1 MTKNINILDG
11 GFGQAIINKGLNQIG
26 TLWGC
31 SAYLDQK
38 DHQKV
43 IETHLEFINAGSKI
57 ITTSNFT
64 IRKRRLA
71 QNKLENKLK
80 EFLEISGKLAQEA
93 VKLSNKNIKIAGSL
107 PTRGE
112 TYKSDVFLSDEELL
126 KEFHESASIINPF
139 VDLFYLDVLCSSK
152 EIKLALESI
161 KFFNKQ
167 AIVGIH
173 LKNNGKLPSG
183 ESIADLKKLF
193 FLSDEELLKEFHES
207 ASIINPFVDLFYL
220 DVLCSSKEI
229 KLALE
234 SIKFFNKQAIVGIH
248 LKNNGKLPS
257 GESIADLK
265 KLLSAYNIRAVIGG
279 CISPEIYQKVS
290 NEFKSLDYEYGFKVN
305 AFENIPDNW
314 SITPNANPNLSLG
327 KRKDLDS
334 NKFVEFC
341 KSAIKDGASFVGGCC
356 EINHN
361 HIKAL
366 SNEL

>member
-93 VKLSNKNIKIAGSL
+93 VKLSNKDIKIAGSL
-107 PTRGE
+107 PTRVE

-152 EIKLALESI
+152 EIELALESI
-161 KFFNKQ
+161 KSFNKE

-183 ESIADLKKLF
+183 E
-193 FLSDEELLKEFHES
+193 
-207 ASIINPFVDLFYL
+207 
-220 DVLCSSKEI
+220 C
-229 KLALE
+229 
-234 SIKFFNKQAIVGIH
+234 
-248 LKNNGKLPS
+248 
-257 GESIADLK
+257 IADLK

-279 CISPEIYQKVS
+279 CISPEIYQKAS

>member
-1 MTKNINILDG
+1 MAKNINILDG
-11 GFGQAIINKGLNQIG
+11 GFGQAIVNKGLNQIG

-93 VKLSNKNIKIAGSL
+93 VKLSNKDIKIAGSL

-139 VDLFYLDVLCSSK
+139 VDLFYLDVLCSFK
-152 EIKLALESI
+152 EIELALESI
-161 KFFNKQ
+161 KSFNK
-167 AIVGIH
+167 
-173 LKNNGKLPSG
+173 
-183 ESIADLKKLF
+183 E
-193 FLSDEELLKEFHES
+193 
-207 ASIINPFVDLFYL
+207 
-220 DVLCSSKEI
+220 
-229 KLALE
+229 
-234 SIKFFNKQAIVGIH
+234 AIVGIH

-290 NEFKSLDYEYGFKVN
+290 NQFKSLDYEYGFKVN

>member
-11 GFGQAIINKGLNQIG
+11 GFGQAIVNKGLNQIG

-93 VKLSNKNIKIAGSL
+93 VKLSNKDIKIAGSL

-139 VDLFYLDVLCSSK
+139 VDLFYLDVLCSFK
-152 EIKLALESI
+152 EIELALESI
-161 KFFNKQ
+161 KSFNK
-167 AIVGIH
+167 
-173 LKNNGKLPSG
+173 
-183 ESIADLKKLF
+183 E
-193 FLSDEELLKEFHES
+193 
-207 ASIINPFVDLFYL
+207 
-220 DVLCSSKEI
+220 
-229 KLALE
+229 
-234 SIKFFNKQAIVGIH
+234 AIVGIH

-290 NEFKSLDYEYGFKVN
+290 NQFKSLDYEYGFIVN

>member
-43 IETHLEFINAGSKI
+43 IETHFEFINAGSKI

-112 TYKSDVFLSDEELL
+112 TYKSDV
-126 KEFHESASIINPF
+126 
-139 VDLFYLDVLCSSK
+139 
-152 EIKLALESI
+152 
-161 KFFNKQ
+161 
-167 AIVGIH
+167 
-173 LKNNGKLPSG
+173 
-183 ESIADLKKLF
+183 

>member
-93 VKLSNKNIKIAGSL
+93 VKLSNKDIKIAGSL

-139 VDLFYLDVLCSSK
+139 VDLFYLDVLCSFK
-152 EIKLALESI
+152 EIELALESI
-161 KFFNKQ
+161 KSFNK
-167 AIVGIH
+167 
-173 LKNNGKLPSG
+173 
-183 ESIADLKKLF
+183 E
-193 FLSDEELLKEFHES
+193 
-207 ASIINPFVDLFYL
+207 
-220 DVLCSSKEI
+220 
-229 KLALE
+229 
-234 SIKFFNKQAIVGIH
+234 AIVGIH

-290 NEFKSLDYEYGFKVN
+290 NQFKSLDYEYGFKVN

-314 SITPNANPNLSLG
+314 SITPNSNPNLSLG

>member
-1 MTKNINILDG
+1 MAKNINILDG
-11 GFGQAIINKGLNQIG
+11 GFGQAIVNKGLNQIG

-93 VKLSNKNIKIAGSL
+93 VKLSNKDIKIAGSL

-139 VDLFYLDVLCSSK
+139 VDLFYLDVLCSFK
-152 EIKLALESI
+152 EIELALESI
-161 KFFNKQ
+161 KSFNK
-167 AIVGIH
+167 
-173 LKNNGKLPSG
+173 
-183 ESIADLKKLF
+183 E
-193 FLSDEELLKEFHES
+193 
-207 ASIINPFVDLFYL
+207 
-220 DVLCSSKEI
+220 
-229 KLALE
+229 
-234 SIKFFNKQAIVGIH
+234 AIVGIH

-305 AFENIPDNW
+305 AFVNIPDNW